1 MYARVVIGQCIYALF
16 ARHLP
21 HSGRRPNFGSKEIRQ
36 LCAKMMFDHCGNN
49 VNIDKNARICPK
61 ISIGDNSSIG
71 ENSWLM
77 QPGVTIGNDVMMG
90 PDCFFLT
97 TNHRFE
103 KTAVPMWCQGFDE
116 PKPIVVEDD
125 VWIGANSIIMGGVK
139 VGRGSIIAAGSVVT
153 HDVEAY
159 SIVGGNPA
167 KLIRMRD

>member
-1 MYARVVIGQCIYALF
+1 MRIKAVIGQCVYSTI

-21 HSGRRPNFGSKEIRQ
+21 HSGRKPNLGSKKLRQ
-36 LCAKMMFDHCGNN
+36 LCAKMMFDYCGSN
-49 VNIDKNARICPK
+49 VNIDKNARICSA
-61 ISIGDNSSIG
+61 ISIGDNSGIG
-71 ENSWLM
+71 ENCWLM

-97 TNHRFE
+97 TNHRFDE
-103 KTAVPMWCQGFDE
+103 TTIPMWRQGFDE
-116 PKPIVVEDD
+116 PQPIVVEDD
-125 VWIGANSIIMGGVK
+125 VWIGANSIIMGGVT

-167 KLIRMRD
+167 KLIRMRQ